1 MVMSVVVPA
10 SQMVLMRKRKELCQL
25 IQENK
30 WSEVSDMER
39 ELFNDINRAVQ
50 DPNRSPKELLA
61 ELGSVISVYKE
72 LSALCRYYGKKLTQK

>member
-1 MVMSVVVPA
+1 MSVVVPA

-25 IQENK
+25 IQDNK
-30 WSEVSDMER
+30 WNEVSEMER

-50 DPNRSPKELLA
+50 DPERSPKELLA

-72 LSALCRYYGKKLTQK
+72 LSALCKFYGKKLTQQ